1 MRFVAQQPPVDVRL
15 WRDSGTQN
23 VLRTTCLPQELRDL
37 LTQQAGATG
46 SGGGGF
52 CRRHK
57 GRIDPSPRTY
67 VQAVFQSLEEDPTVY
82 MTMTMLG
89 HSRVLLSPYAYHC
102 NVSSPLSRTFQ
113 AWSVPI

>member
-1 MRFVAQQPPVDVRL
+1 MCCGRRACRKNCGICSRSRRAQL
-15 WRDSGTQN
+15 
-23 VLRTTCLPQELRDL
+23 E
-37 LTQQAGATG
+37 A
-46 SGGGGF
+46 GGGGF